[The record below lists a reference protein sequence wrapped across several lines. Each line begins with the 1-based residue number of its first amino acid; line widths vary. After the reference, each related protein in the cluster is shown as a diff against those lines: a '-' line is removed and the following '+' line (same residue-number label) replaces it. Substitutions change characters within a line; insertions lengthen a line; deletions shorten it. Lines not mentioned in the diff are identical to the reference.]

1 MPASFYSPGAPGRH
15 PEAVPASQ
23 REQRFWMYLSS
34 EEIPSRAGRQRGLLA
49 VRPHY
54 DESEL
59 SVWRVLSPDT
69 VVIRLT
75 GMYTRDYRFYLQ
87 GSADT
92 LAGTTEYESHTGYR
106 TYSHAQASRRMC
118 PADSLSARDSL
129 PELPGIS
136 SR

>member
-1 MPASFYSPGAPGRH
+1 MSTGIEHATAPPKSLVIHIPLQANTLRSAPGRH

-34 EEIPSRAGRQRGLLA
+34 EEIPSRAGGQRGLLA

-54 DESEL
+54 DESEV

-75 GMYTRDYRFYLQ
+75 GMCTRDYR
-87 GSADT
+87 
-92 LAGTTEYESHTGYR
+92 
-106 TYSHAQASRRMC
+106 
-118 PADSLSARDSL
+118 
-129 PELPGIS
+129 
-136 SR
+136 